1 MPACRQVPSLND
13 GATRSTR
20 AKDNVLAWYLLYSK
34 PRQEGVA
41 VENLKRQ
48 GYETYL
54 PLIRTRRRRQGQ
66 YVSLVEPM
74 FPRYL
79 FIHLSDQ
86 TDNWGPI
93 RSTLGVSGLVRF
105 GDLPAQV
112 PDRLLQALRS
122 RDDDSGIQQ
131 FETPDFKPGD
141 RVRIAEGPM
150 AGYEGIFQARS
161 SKERVVVLLDVVG
174 QATRVQMPV
183 GQIEAAG

>member
-112 PDRLLQALRS
+112 PGRLRGDLPGPVRQGTGGGAPR
-122 RDDDSGIQQ
+122 RRR
-131 FETPDFKPGD
+131 PGD
-141 RVRIAEGPM
+141 AGADAGGADRGGGVR
-150 AGYEGIFQARS
+150 AR
-161 SKERVVVLLDVVG
+161 
-174 QATRVQMPV
+174 
-183 GQIEAAG
+183 

>member
-1 MPACRQVPSLND
+1 M
-13 GATRSTR
+13 
-20 AKDNVLAWYLLYSK
+20 LAWYLIYSK

-41 VENLKRQ
+41 LENLKRQ
-48 GYETYL
+48 GYDAYL

-79 FIHLSDQ
+79 FIRLSDQ

-93 RSTLGVSGLVRF
+93 RSTLGVSALVRF

-112 PDRLLQALRS
+112 PDRLIGALKS
-122 RDDDSGIQQ
+122 REDASGIQQ
-131 FETPDFKPGD
+131 LAVPDFKPGD

-161 SKERVVVLLDVVG
+161 SRERVVVLLDVVG
-174 QATRVQMPV
+174 QATRVLMPV

>member
-1 MPACRQVPSLND
+1 M
-13 GATRSTR
+13 
-20 AKDNVLAWYLLYSK
+20 LAWYLVYSK

-41 VENLKRQ
+41 AENLSRQ
-48 GYETYL
+48 GYENYL

-66 YVSLVEPM
+66 YVTLIEPM

-93 RSTLGVSGLVRF
+93 RSTLGVSSLIRF
-105 GDLPAQV
+105 GDIPAQV
-112 PDRLLQALRS
+112 PDGLIAALRG
-122 RDDDSGIQQ
+122 REDETGVQQ
-131 FETPDFKPGD
+131 FELPDFKPGD

-174 QATRVQMPV
+174 KATRVQMPLSH
-183 GQIEAAG
+183 IEFTAG

>member
-79 FIHLSDQ
+79 LISARPSGCQ
-86 TDNWGPI
+86 
-93 RSTLGVSGLVRF
+93 RSCASATCR
-105 GDLPAQV
+105 P
-112 PDRLLQALRS
+112 RC
-122 RDDDSGIQQ
+122 
-131 FETPDFKPGD
+131 
-141 RVRIAEGPM
+141 RIA
-150 AGYEGIFQARS
+150 
-161 SKERVVVLLDVVG
+161 
-174 QATRVQMPV
+174 
-183 GQIEAAG
+183 

>member
-1 MPACRQVPSLND
+1 M
-13 GATRSTR
+13 
-20 AKDNVLAWYLLYSK
+20 LAWYLLYSK
-34 PRQEGVA
+34 PRQEGLA

-79 FIHLSDQ
+79 FIRLSDQ

-93 RSTLGVSGLVRF
+93 RSTFGVSALVRF

-112 PDRLLQALRS
+112 PDRLIDALKS
-122 RDDDSGIQQ
+122 REDESGVQE
-131 FETPDFKPGD
+131 FELPDFKPGD
-141 RVRIAEGPM
+141 RVRIADGPM

-161 SKERVVVLLDVVG
+161 SRERVVVLLHVVG
-174 QATRVQMPV
+174 QATRVQMPL
-183 GQIEAAG
+183 GQIEAVG